1 VRVSALLLSVT
12 LCGGVAFGLDP
23 HKAITQYAHHFWTSQ
38 DGLPHNS
45 VRAMAQTTDGYMW
58 LGTHA
63 GLARFDGVRF
73 TVFNRSNTEGLNVDL
88 VLALAAA
95 RDGSLWIGGRDG
107 FFGRYKDG
115 KFVPYSLGETIP
127 DNNIRD
133 ILEDRQGNVWIAT
146 QKGGLKRIAGDRVTT
161 YTPPDGL
168 GSNFVRCLYEGLDGT
183 LWAGTNNGLSRLKD
197 GKWTTYGVKDGLSH
211 QDVWALAGASDG
223 SLWVGT
229 RLGGLNHYQN
239 GRFRSYRSK
248 DGLSNDIVLSLRE
261 DRDGNLWIGT
271 DGGGLNRFDGSR
283 FSHIGTDQGLPNSIV
298 RALFEDHEGNLW
310 AGTAGGGL
318 SQFADQRFTTLTTDE
333 GLGSD
338 LVWSVHEDHA
348 GNVWIGTAGGGL
360 NRWSQGIITPFVA
373 RDALNSNLVWPVYED
388 RENRLWVGSEPNHL
402 HRLTGTRWQTFPQP
416 GDPPFGGRITSIL
429 QDRTGVVWV
438 GTAGSGLFRYQNG
451 RFTVLEKED
460 GLADMTVR
468 ALREDR
474 DGRLWVATANGLTSI
489 SGGLFTTYSKP
500 QGLPANDV
508 VSLFGDETN
517 DLWIGTL
524 GGGMVRRRDDR
535 FSTYSTAQGLPDD
548 FIYSIIEDRSGYL
561 WITCRRGIFRLSRKS
576 FDPQPDGKVA
586 VSFESFNAAS
596 GIRNSEFNYGAQP
609 AVCRTRDG
617 KLWFATYGGV
627 VVVDPEHTRRNE
639 ALPPVFIEDILLR
652 DKRVE
657 AAKLRDLAPGDNNL
671 GFRYTALTY
680 RSPRQVRFRYR
691 LEGFDAGWVEAD
703 TRREASYTNLPYGPY
718 RFRVIA
724 ANSDGVWNPVGASV
738 VFTIPPHFYQRSWF
752 YALCLVSGSLLIAAA
767 YQTRVRKLKA
777 RERHLELRVA
787 ERTREL
793 EHEIGVR
800 RQAEEAA
807 QTASRTKSDFLAN
820 MSHEIRTP
828 MNGVI
833 GMTGLL
839 LDTDLTPR
847 QHEYADTVRRSGEAL
862 LTLINDILDFS
873 KIEAGKLE
881 IESYPFDLC
890 EVIEDVNEI
899 LASKARDT
907 SAELSL
913 QYPPEAP
920 RRFFGDG
927 SRIRQIMTN
936 LVGNALK
943 FTSKGNVLVSVQCDG
958 RDGEHAQMRISVRD
972 SGIGIAQES
981 IGRLFEKF
989 TQVDSSTT
997 RRFGGTGLGL
1007 AISKQLVNL
1016 MGGSIGVESRP
1027 GEGSTFWFKLTLRF
1041 DSEAHDLA
1049 VPPADIHDVRAL
1061 IVDDNEVNRRVLQ
1074 EQITSWGMRS
1084 GSAAGGA
1091 EALEAMRAAQE
1102 TSDPYQFVFL
1112 DYQMPEM
1119 DGIMVARAIHQDP
1132 SLRRTPIVMLTS
1144 VGQVQEVSR
1153 EQADIIDACLAK
1165 PVRQSQ
1171 LFNTVVGV
1179 WAKHL
1184 GIGVSAAIPPKPDLA
1199 AGKQDL
1205 EVNFTELRVRAMVVE
1220 DNIVNQKVACRMV
1233 ERLGLRA
1240 DVAANG
1246 LEAVEMFELL
1256 PYDLILMDCQMP
1268 EMDGYEATAQIR
1280 QHEGSPRR
1288 VVIIAMTAEAM
1299 VGARER
1305 CLEAGMDDYVSK
1317 PVRMEELRAVL
1328 GKWLFRQQS
1337 GRQ

>member
-586 VSFESFNAAS
+586 VSFESFDAAS